1 MGMRR
6 TVEVKMGGVKAVSSE
21 YPVSSNFSFILS
33 VRYRSLFLFL
43 SLFPS
48 FSFHC
53 SHAFSPA
60 HPSPP
65 IIRFTPFISDI
76 VMSVCSHYLLA

>member
-1 MGMRR
+1 
-6 TVEVKMGGVKAVSSE
+6 VKMGGVKAVSSE

-33 VRYRSLFLFL
+33 IRYRSLFLFL
-43 SLFPS
+43 SPFPS

-60 HPSPP
+60 HPFSA
-65 IIRFTPFISDI
+65 DY
-76 VMSVCSHYLLA
+76 SVHAFHF